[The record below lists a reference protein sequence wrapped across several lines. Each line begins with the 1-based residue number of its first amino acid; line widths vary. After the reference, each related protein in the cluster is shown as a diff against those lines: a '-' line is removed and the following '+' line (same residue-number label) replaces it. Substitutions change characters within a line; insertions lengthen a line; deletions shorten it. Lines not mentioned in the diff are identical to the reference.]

1 VSRLLQWVR
10 YGTVSAVATATSLT
24 VLGVL
29 VSTTAVPAGVANV
42 IATAVGTFPS
52 FELNRRW
59 VWRRTGR
66 RSMRGELVPFWI
78 LSFTGLA
85 LSTLSVSIA
94 AAWAGHAGLTGATRT
109 VVIEAANVAAW
120 GSLWVAQFVILD
132 RYLFRR
138 PATSTATTTTTS
150 ASACVAVSSHPPSS
164 DSSDEAA

>member
-1 VSRLLQWVR
+1 VSL
-10 YGTVSAVATATSLT
+10 VATATSLT

-29 VSTTAVPAGVANV
+29 VSTTAIPAGLANV

-66 RSMRGELVPFWI
+66 RSMKAELVPFWM

-85 LSTLSVSIA
+85 LSTLTVTLAATWADSV
-94 AAWAGHAGLTGATRT
+94 GLDGFTRT
-109 VVIEAANVAAW
+109 AVIELANVAAW

-132 RYLFRR
+132 RFLFRNH
-138 PATSTATTTTTS
+138 ATSAPTPAAATVT
-150 ASACVAVSSHPPSS
+150 
-164 DSSDEAA
+164 DEAA

>member
-1 VSRLLQWVR
+1 MIRANLGRLSQWLR
-10 YGTVSAVATATSLT
+10 YGTVSLIATATSLT

-29 VSTTAVPAGVANV
+29 VSTTAIPAGIANV

-66 RSMRGELVPFWI
+66 RSMKAELLPFWI

-85 LSTLSVSIA
+85 LSTLTVSLA
-94 AAWAGHAGLTGATRT
+94 AAWADSTGLDGFART
-109 VVIEAANVAAW
+109 AVIELANVAAW

-138 PATSTATTTTTS
+138 PATPTS
-150 ASACVAVSSHPPSS
+150 LPLAASYPISRT
-164 DSSDEAA
+164 DSSLPDKAA

>member
-1 VSRLLQWVR
+1 MIRPNLGRLGQWLR
-10 YGTVSAVATATSLT
+10 YGTVSLIATATSLT

-29 VSTTAVPAGVANV
+29 VSTTAVPAGIANV

-66 RSMRGELVPFWI
+66 RSMKAELLPFWV

-85 LSTLSVSIA
+85 LSTLTVSLA
-94 AAWAGHAGLTGATRT
+94 AAWADSTGLDGFART
-109 VVIEAANVAAW
+109 AVIELANVAAW

-132 RYLFRR
+132 RFLFRTQVT
-138 PATSTATTTTTS
+138 PAEPPIAATVT
-150 ASACVAVSSHPPSS
+150 
-164 DSSDEAA
+164 DEATR